1 MATPKSTKFNVRGI
15 NHLALVVS
23 DMEKT
28 KHFYEDVLGLPLVRT
43 ANLPGGGQ
51 QFFFQIA
58 DNSMISA
65 CWYPNAPAHAPEI
78 STSGWNGLD
87 PNTGQQLRPTTKSGA
102 SAHGSMH
109 HVAFEVPLAEQ
120 EDYKNRLRAAGV
132 PVTEVNH
139 HIFYG
144 YDGKQ
149 VAYPDQLPQDAE
161 AIDEFVNSIYFADP
175 DGRTFE
181 FAAYTRPL
189 VPDDVK
195 HTPARAVVPQE
206 EVEVAARRT
215 AEPAQRAAGA

>member
-1 MATPKSTKFNVRGI
+1 MATTKSTKFNVRGI
-15 NHLALVVS
+15 NHLALVCS

-43 ANLPGGGQ
+43 SNLPGGGQ
-51 QFFFQIA
+51 QFFFKIA
-58 DNSMISA
+58 ENSMISA
-65 CWYPNAPAHAPEI
+65 CWYPNAPDHAPEI
-78 STSGWNGLD
+78 ATSGWNGLD
-87 PNTGQQLRPTTKSGA
+87 PATGQQQRPVNKSGT

-109 HVAFEVPLAEQ
+109 HVAFEIPLADQ

-149 VAYPDQLPQDAE
+149 ASHPSLIPEDAE
-161 AIDEFVNSIYFADP
+161 AIDEFVNSIYFPDP

-195 HTPARAVVPQE
+195 HTPARAAVPQD
-206 EVEVAARRT
+206 EVEVTARPVATPLQRT
-215 AEPAQRAAGA
+215 AGA